1 MLSSAAALLLLSS
14 ATPSS
19 TPEGVFEAFAEVCL
33 INLGD
38 ARKQVSVAQDRYGA
52 KLVSDDADEGISL
65 RSQSVA
71 FNVIDGD
78 AVTCATTSSVDSSVT
93 LESTTAVISEA
104 LGGAAPN
111 EVIAPD
117 TAYWLI
123 APESVEGNFSIS
135 LLVSSETGQ
144 NLATLMISRL
154 KGQIE

>member
-19 TPEGVFEAFAEVCL
+19 TPQGVFEAFAEVCL

-38 ARKQVSVAQDRYGA
+38 ASKQISAAKDKYGA
-52 KLVSDDADEGISL
+52 GPASENAGEGVAL
-65 RSQSVA
+65 RSESFAFSVIGSEA
-71 FNVIDGD
+71 GC
-78 AVTCATTSSVDSSVT
+78 AVTSSVDSTVT
-93 LESTTAVISEA
+93 FESMTTLIGEA

-135 LLVSSETGQ
+135 LLVSSQTGQ
-144 NLATLMISRL
+144 NIATLMISRL
-154 KGQIE
+154 KGPIE